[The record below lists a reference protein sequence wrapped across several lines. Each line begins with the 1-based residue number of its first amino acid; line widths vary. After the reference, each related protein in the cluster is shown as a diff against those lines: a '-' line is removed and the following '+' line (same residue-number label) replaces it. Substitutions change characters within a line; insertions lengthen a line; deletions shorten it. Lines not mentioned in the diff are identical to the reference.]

1 MIYSAKITIERI
13 SCY

>member
-13 SCY
+13 TSY